1 MTQLE
6 NIYIKN
12 VLFYLPTME
21 DVVKFAMISKNCQLA
36 INTVFINPFM
46 LSETTEMMA
55 ICKFFPNLQTLF
67 LTKISQTLYKKEMK
81 ELPIIECGSTSV
93 YGRKNRMFTTVW
105 FPLKVRKIT
114 INNNHVLLSITE
126 NIKKYSEL
134 QEISIRTNFQTTDIK
149 SFMPDINTLMKKHSD
164 VNCAFV
170 LVNTTN
176 SELGNIKKYYQ
187 NI

>member
-6 NIYIKN
+6 NVYIKN

-36 INTVFINPFM
+36 INTIFINPFM
-46 LSETTEMMA
+46 LSETTEMMT

-67 LTKISQTLYKKEMK
+67 LTKVSQTLYKKEMK
-81 ELPIIECGSTSV
+81 ELPIIECGNTSIYGKKNKMFSTI
-93 YGRKNRMFTTVW
+93 W

-114 INNNHVLLSITE
+114 INSCYVLSSITE

-134 QEISIRTNFQTTDIK
+134 QEVSIRTNFQIADIESLLTAKKK
-149 SFMPDINTLMKKHSD
+149 SKN
-164 VNCAFV
+164 
-170 LVNTTN
+170 
-176 SELGNIKKYYQ
+176 
-187 NI
+187 